1 MIILAFD
8 STAKAASVAVCDDYK
23 LLALYNIDNGLTQ
36 SELLLPMAENM
47 LKCLGLTFSDVEL
60 LACAVGPGSFTGVR
74 IGVSLVKGIAFGK
87 NIPCV
92 SVSTLDEL
100 AENLAGLDGI
110 IVPCMDARRQQVY
123 TATYRGKG
131 GTLEKLTPD
140 RAIAISE
147 LAEELCTYDE
157 PIYLSGD
164 GYAVA
169 KRGLESAGIKVQSTP
184 ELLITENA
192 YSVAKIAKRKY
203 DAGEYST
210 DLEIAPTYLRM
221 PQAERERLERL
232 AAKENSE
239 SK

>member
-1 MIILAFD
+1 MITLAFD
-8 STAKAASVAVCDDYK
+8 STAKAASVAVCDGEK
-23 LLALYNIDNGLTQ
+23 LLANYNIDNGLTQ

-47 LKCLGLTFSDVEL
+47 LKCLGLTFDDVEL

-74 IGVSLVKGIAFGK
+74 IGVALVKGIAFAR

-92 SVSTLDEL
+92 AVSTLDEL
-100 AENLAGLDGI
+100 AENLSGLNGI
-110 IVPCMDARRQQVY
+110 VVPCMDARRQQVY
-123 TATYRGKG
+123 TATYRGRDG
-131 GTLEKLTPD
+131 ELEKLTED

-147 LAEELCTYDE
+147 LAEELKAYNE

-169 KRGLESAGIKVQSTP
+169 KRGLESAGVKVEETP

-192 YSVAKIAKRKY
+192 YSVARIAIRKY
-203 DAGEYST
+203 EMGEYTT

-232 AAKENSE
+232 AQQNNENN
-239 SK
+239 K